1 MCQKSL
7 NCIATSKNVES
18 CLLVW
23 PAVNYEN
30 QLYENFISKTM
41 YTYLEQSCPWVHF
54 VLSLI
59 HI

>member
-1 MCQKSL
+1 MYSMCQKSL

-54 VLSLI
+54 V
-59 HI
+59 